1 MCVCVCV
8 CVCVCQNVH
17 IDPPPNKDHL
27 HNRIYPSPGKAKE
40 PIVTANWFLSRRRHH
55 LDNNVCRVNLLHQS
69 QYPKWEVV
77 DLIASSDEHTNYNK
91 HIHCWPCGVSWEPY
105 WMAGSIPIPGRHG
118 NCRNQWCLSFF
129 RFLFDLACK
138 RATHRGAKEEN
149 ADTHIQWKWKY
160 GALFA

>member
-1 MCVCVCV
+1 MVVCVCV

-27 HNRIYPSPGKAKE
+27 HHRIYPSPGKAKE

-91 HIHCWPCGVSWEPY
+91 SPFKKSGKLVSLMICHKWY
-105 WMAGSIPIPGRHG
+105 FYIDTGRSVALSI
-118 NCRNQWCLSFF
+118 
-129 RFLFDLACK
+129 
-138 RATHRGAKEEN
+138 
-149 ADTHIQWKWKY
+149 
-160 GALFA
+160 